1 MVLVLKGTVERNGPK
16 FVSFIIIVVQMG
28 RTLLSKSAVNG
39 MHLGLTYY
47 VLSAFWHKN
56 DIILVVKCFLIG

>member
-16 FVSFIIIVVQMG
+16 FVSVIIIVVQMG

-39 MHLGLTYY
+39 MIPKPNIQPFG
-47 VLSAFWHKN
+47 
-56 DIILVVKCFLIG
+56 IRMM